1 MSEALETDGTGVTV
15 IIPCK
20 NESTS
25 LGPLLDGLKQHFP
38 AARAIV
44 VDDGSTDDSAAIAE
58 GHGATIVSHPYSM
71 GNGAAIKAGLRAAST
86 PYVLCMDAD
95 GQHQPGEAPTL
106 IQALLDGHD
115 MAVGARSAEGQ
126 AGVGRNLA
134 NAVYNR
140 FASLVVGH
148 RILDLTSGMRAMD
161 RAKTLEFLHLLP
173 NGFSYPT
180 TLTMAF
186 FRAGYA
192 VKYVPISVQQR
203 SGRSHISPV
212 KDSVRFLLIIFKV
225 GTLYSPLKI
234 FFPMSVAFFTL
245 GIGYYLFTYMTIG
258 RFTNMGALLFLGSAM
273 TFLMGL
279 ISEQITS
286 LMYQSTHRR

>member
-1 MSEALETDGTGVTV
+1 MSAALGDDGTEISV

-20 NESTS
+20 DEAGS
-25 LGPLLDGLKQHFP
+25 LGPLLEGLQEHLP
-38 AARAIV
+38 AARIIV
-44 VDDGSTDDSAAIAE
+44 VDDGSSDRSAAVAE
-58 GHGATIVSHPYSM
+58 THGAMVVSRPYSM

-86 PYVLCMDAD
+86 SYVLCMDAD
-95 GQHQPGEAPTL
+95 GQHRPEDAHAL
-106 IQALLDGHD
+106 IQALREGHD
-115 MAVGARSAEGQ
+115 MAVGARSAKGQ
-126 AGVGRNLA
+126 AGIGRSFA
-134 NAVYNR
+134 NSFYNR
-140 FASLVVGH
+140 FASMVVGH

-161 RAKTLEFLHLLP
+161 RAKALEFLHLLP

-203 SGRSHISPV
+203 SGRSHISPI

-234 FFPMSVAFFTL
+234 FFPMSVAFFAL

-258 RFTNMGALLFLGSAM
+258 RFTNMGALLFLSSTM

-286 LMYQSTHRR
+286 LLYQR